1 MKSLLLKLTVLT
13 ILVTS
18 LLFTSFQIR
27 SFLIENKGNAM
38 SCNEAAAKTQAI
50 QEIEYLRRWYARAT
64 DLIGIAT
71 PESIEQG
78 REIYHRVFT
87 ADAKLD
93 AGPDREPQVGPD
105 GWVTLVLGALGEL
118 GPTQH
123 LIGTQLVEIKSMEL
137 DDECNVVSGSATMES
152 YLQAWH
158 EQKDEKVW
166 LFLGTYFD
174 DIVFIPGTG
183 WRIEKMVLQQVA
195 GETRY
200 MDAAVGKAAN

>member
-1 MKSLLLKLTVLT
+1 MKSLLLKLSVLT

-18 LLFTSFQIR
+18 LLYT
-27 SFLIENKGNAM
+27 NKGNAM

-71 PESIEQG
+71 PESIEKG
-78 REIYHRVFT
+78 REIYHRIFT

-105 GWVTLVLGALGEL
+105 AWVDLVLGALGEL

-137 DDECNVVSGSATMES
+137 DDECHVVAGSATMES

-174 DIVFIPGTG
+174 DVVYLPGTG

-200 MDAAVGKAAN
+200 MDAAVGKAAK